1 MQKMV
6 PCKGADEVLLILNN
20 SVTVLTQNWEPC
32 QADHAAR
39 PLLYQHHKSLVLQH
53 QKRANKT
60 AETEP
65 GYNRLTYKN
74 NRN

>member
-32 QADHAAR
+32 QADHAAQ